1 MSCSPFDL
9 RDFVLKELSE
19 PEARQVDAHVRGCA
33 GCREEMERLQVTEAA
48 LFSLRDEEIPQRI
61 AFVSDK
67 IFEPSPWRRAWAAF
81 WGSTARL
88 GFASAAMLSV
98 ALIVFS
104 LARPAGTPVSGGPA
118 TARVVTPA
126 VTQPASISEAEIQQ
140 RVQTAVDQ
148 AVAASE
154 ARLQKAF
161 NQRVKEID
169 QRNQAMLLSAA
180 SEVRFAEKAEM
191 AVIRSDYTLP
201 RRNAGDFK

>member
-9 RDFVLKELSE
+9 RDYVLKELSE
-19 PEARQVDAHVRGCA
+19 PEARQMDAHVRGCA
-33 GCREEMERLQVTEAA
+33 GCREEVERLHLTEAA
-48 LFSLRDEEIPQRI
+48 LFALRDEEIPQRI

-104 LARPAGTPVSGGPA
+104 LARTAGAPVSGGPA
-118 TARVVTPA
+118 TARVAPPA
-126 VTQPASISEAEIQQ
+126 VVQPASASEAEIQQ
-140 RVQTAVDQ
+140 RVQAAVDQ

-154 ARLQKAF
+154 ARLQKSF
-161 NQRVKEID
+161 DQRVNEID
-169 QRNQAMLLSAA
+169 RHYQSVLLSEA
-180 SEVRFAEKAEM
+180 SELKFAQRAQM
-191 AVIRSDYTLP
+191 AVVRSDYTLP
-201 RRNAGDFK
+201 RRNTGDFK

>member
-9 RDFVLKELSE
+9 RDYVLKELSE

-33 GCREEMERLQVTEAA
+33 GCREEVERLHLTEAA
-48 LFSLRDEEIPQRI
+48 LCALRDEEIPQRI

-88 GFASAAMLSV
+88 GFASAAALSV

-118 TARVVTPA
+118 TVRVMTPA
-126 VTQPASISEAEIQQ
+126 SVSEAEIRQ
-140 RVQTAVDQ
+140 RVQAAVDQ

-154 ARLQKAF
+154 ARLQKTF
-161 NQRVKEID
+161 DQRVKEMD

-180 SEVRFAEKAEM
+180 SDLRFAEKAQM
-191 AVIRSDYTLP
+191 AIVRSDYTLP
-201 RRNAGDFK
+201 RRNTGDLR